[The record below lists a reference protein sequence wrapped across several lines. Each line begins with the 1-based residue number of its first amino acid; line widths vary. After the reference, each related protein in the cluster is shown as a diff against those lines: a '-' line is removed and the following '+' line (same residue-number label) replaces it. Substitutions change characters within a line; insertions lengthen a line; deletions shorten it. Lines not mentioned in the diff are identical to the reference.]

1 MIHIKNRSALI
12 SLFSLLI
19 LILFISCGKKERGPH
34 TIKEFT
40 GGFSRTFSDLNPDHL
55 KAAKSINST
64 IFSSVEE
71 IKDNGNMALIEENDY
86 YNVDKLTHSHPY
98 LHEDA
103 ADLLKTIGKNFQ
115 YSLESK
121 SATPY
126 RLIVTSVLRTQE
138 SIKGLRK
145 RNSNS
150 SLNSAHLYGTTFDIA
165 YARFDK
171 LDEDDTDIEPQ
182 LLKSVLAEVLRDLRK
197 EKKCY
202 VKYEVKQG
210 CFHVTARTI

>member
-1 MIHIKNRSALI
+1 MIHTKKRRTILSI
-12 SLFSLLI
+12 FSVLM

-40 GGFSRTFSDLNPDHL
+40 GGFSRTFRDLNPDHL
-55 KAAKSINST
+55 SAAKSINDKVFST
-64 IFSSVEE
+64 IEE
-71 IKDNGNMALIEENDY
+71 IKDDGKMEFIEENDY

-98 LHEDA
+98 LREEA
-103 ADLLKTIGKNFQ
+103 ATLLQTIGKNFQ
-115 YSLESK
+115 DSLESK

-171 LDEDDTDIEPQ
+171 LEEDGADIDNQ

-210 CFHVTARTI
+210 CFHITTRPN